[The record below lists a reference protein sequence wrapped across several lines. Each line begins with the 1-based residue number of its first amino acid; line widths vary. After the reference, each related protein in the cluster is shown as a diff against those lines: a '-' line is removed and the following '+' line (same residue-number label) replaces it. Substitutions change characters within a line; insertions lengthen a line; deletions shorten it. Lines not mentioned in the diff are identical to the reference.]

1 MDNSINISDYKSKQR
16 EITEGDL
23 YSIFMGLVKLVKRKI
38 TSDLEKEYTALK
50 DSYEQ
55 KIKELKEDAENKERM
70 INLLVERNRIIKNR
84 KDKQRQISRTNQL
97 RIMVT
102 KLAKYKVGN
111 KEAIN

>member
-16 EITEGDL
+16 EITEDDL
-23 YSIFMGLVKLVKRKI
+23 YSIFMGLVKLIKRKI
-38 TSDLEKEYTALK
+38 TNDLEKEYSDVK
-50 DSYEQ
+50 KSFEQ
-55 KIKELKEDAENKERM
+55 KIKLLQEEVDNKERM

-84 KDKQRQISRTNQL
+84 KEKQRQINHTNRL
-97 RIMVT
+97 STMVA